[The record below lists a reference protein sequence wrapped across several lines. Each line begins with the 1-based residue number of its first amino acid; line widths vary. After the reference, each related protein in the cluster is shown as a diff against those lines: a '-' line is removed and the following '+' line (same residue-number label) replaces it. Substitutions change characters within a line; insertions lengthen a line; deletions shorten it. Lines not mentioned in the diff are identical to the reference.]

1 MAHKGGA
8 SMPGI
13 IEFPQVV
20 QDAVAQFGDLFANEP
35 QRRHFAE
42 YLTGLIIAE
51 RKSVLG
57 INREFAQTTDQSCL
71 NRFLTEVDWDV
82 DALNQRRL
90 EWLQRDS
97 STRYTDR
104 GVIAIDNVL
113 IDHEGE
119 FIKDV
124 GWFWDHAEG
133 RNKIAHDYLIA
144 NYVCTSGKHYPLEF
158 RRFRKREQ
166 CEATGEAFLDH
177 TKLCCQLVD
186 WVCEHEI
193 PGDFTFDSYFTNAEI
208 LNHIHSKRDRFGRPR
223 GYVGDLKFNR
233 KVQWKGE
240 VIRVDELA
248 AQIDPEIR
256 KPLRR
261 GRNQQW
267 YFTVTLHIPRVNH
280 KVRIVI
286 LWDKKR
292 DKEPCKILV
301 TNRVAWDVVR
311 ILLVYRYRWT
321 GTETFHRDGKQEL
334 GMGDCQLR
342 DGQGQTRHM
351 YLVMLAY
358 TLLMHQLGQNRAKG
372 WALRKLTTIGEA
384 CRAVLRETMRSTIA
398 WAIKQATEYS
408 YDIDHIAAR
417 LRLT

>member
-1 MAHKGGA
+1 
-8 SMPGI
+8 MPGI

-20 QDAVAQFGDLFANEP
+20 QDAVERFGDVFANEP

-42 YLTGLIIAE
+42 YLTGLMIAE

-71 NRFLTEVDWDV
+71 NKFLTEVDWDA
-82 DALNQRRL
+82 DALNERRL
-90 EWLQRDS
+90 EWLQKDS

-113 IDHEGE
+113 IDHDGK
-119 FIKDV
+119 FIKDA
-124 GWFWDHAEG
+124 GWFWDHADQ
-133 RNKIAHDYLIA
+133 RNKIAHDYLFA
-144 NYVCTSGKHYPLEF
+144 NYVCSSGKHYPLEF

-166 CEATGEAFLDH
+166 CEATGEEFFDH

-186 WVCEHEI
+186 WVCKRGI

-208 LNHIHSKRDRFGRPR
+208 LNHINGKRDRFDRPR

-233 KVQWKGE
+233 KVEWKGG
-240 VIRVDELA
+240 VIRIDEVA
-248 AQIDPEIR
+248 AQIDPDIR
-256 KPLRR
+256 KPFRR
-261 GRNQQW
+261 GRDQQW
-267 YFTVTLHIPRVNH
+267 HFTTTLHIPGVNH
-280 KVRIVI
+280 KVRVVVI
-286 LWDKKR
+286 WDKKR
-292 DKEPCKILV
+292 DKDPCKILV
-301 TNRVAWDVVR
+301 TNRVAWEVLR
-311 ILLVYRYRWT
+311 ILLVYRHRWT
-321 GTETFHRDGKQEL
+321 GTETYHRDGKQEL

-351 YLVMLAY
+351 HLVMLAY
-358 TLLMHQLGQNRAKG
+358 TLLMDQLGQNRAKA

-398 WAIKQATEYS
+398 WAIEQASEYS
-408 YDIDHIAAR
+408 RSYDHIVAR
-417 LRLT
+417 LCLK

>member
-1 MAHKGGA
+1 
-8 SMPGI
+8 MPGI

-20 QDAVAQFGDLFANEP
+20 REAVEQFKDVFANEP

-42 YLTGLIIAE
+42 YLTGLMIAE

-57 INREFAQTTDQSCL
+57 INREFAETTDQSCL
-71 NRFLTEVDWDV
+71 NKFLTEVDWDV
-82 DALNQRRL
+82 NELNERRL
-90 EWLQRDS
+90 RMLQKDS

-113 IDHEGE
+113 IDHDGK

-124 GWFWDHAEG
+124 GWLWDHAEG

-144 NYVCTSGKHYPLEF
+144 NYVCSGGKHYPLEF

-166 CEATGEAFLDH
+166 CEVTGEAFFNH

-186 WVCEHEI
+186 WVCEREI

-208 LNHIHSKRDRFGRPR
+208 LNHIHSKRDRFDRPR

-233 KVQWKGE
+233 KAEWKGG
-240 VIRVDELA
+240 VTRVDEVA
-248 AQIDPEIR
+248 AQIPPENR
-256 KPLRR
+256 KPFRR
-261 GRNQQW
+261 GRKQQW
-267 YFTVTLHIPRVNH
+267 YFTVTLHIPGVNH
-280 KVRIVI
+280 KVRIVVI
-286 LWDKKR
+286 WDKKR
-292 DKEPCKILV
+292 DKQPCKILL
-301 TNRVAWDVVR
+301 TNRVGWEVVR

-358 TLLMHQLGQNRAKG
+358 TLLMNQLGQNRAKE

-384 CRAVLRETMRSTIA
+384 CRAMLRESMRSTIT
-398 WAIKQATEYS
+398 WAIEQATVYS
-408 YDIDHIAAR
+408 RDVDHITTR
-417 LRLT
+417 LCLN